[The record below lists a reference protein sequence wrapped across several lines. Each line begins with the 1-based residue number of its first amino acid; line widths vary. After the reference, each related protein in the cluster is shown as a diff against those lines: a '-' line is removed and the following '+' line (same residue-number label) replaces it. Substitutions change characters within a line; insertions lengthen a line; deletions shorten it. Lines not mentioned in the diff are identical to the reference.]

1 MCMNVQCSH
10 RAHACMRMCAYMC
23 MEGST
28 QVLNAKEPPWPPQA
42 YRVHLPTQACVMPV
56 CSRGLCPSCVPVE
69 LSQPVYVFIRIRLS
83 VCAWARVIVHQQV
96 CVLYVR
102 TRMVLWAYTYHG
114 CYMYAC
120 MYVCMHICRM
130 YIFCAAYICV
140 YACIL
145 DAYKTHTH
153 TRTHTHARTH
163 ARATLGAIGAYLH
176 HVCRTVQ
183 AFVCMRV
190 VMLMCLCIYVFVCAR
205 VCPTYAYTCMCAYVL
220 CAGMYAWIELAC
232 ICASICL
239 DSCARHTSWS
249 KLRIDVG
256 AYDGSADVHAPMRVW
271 VCLRTI
277 RTCTR
282 VCLHTHYV
290 RTHVYVSVYI

>member
-1 MCMNVQCSH
+1 MS
-10 RAHACMRMCAYMC
+10 
-23 MEGST
+23 
-28 QVLNAKEPPWPPQA
+28 
-42 YRVHLPTQACVMPV
+42 VHVWFC
-56 CSRGLCPSCVPVE
+56 G
-69 LSQPVYVFIRIRLS
+69 
-83 VCAWARVIVHQQV
+83 
-96 CVLYVR
+96 R
-102 TRMVLWAYTYHG
+102 TRTTAVICMLVCTYV
-114 CYMYAC
+114 CIYAVC
-120 MYVCMHICRM
+120 IYSVQRIYVCMHV
-130 YIFCAAYICV
+130 FS
-140 YACIL
+140 
-145 DAYKTHTH
+145 
-153 TRTHTHARTH
+153 TRTRRTHIHARTRTHARTH

-190 VMLMCLCIYVFVCAR
+190 LMLMRLCIYVFVCAR